1 MRYISKKIEVI
12 LNKPIIIKAMEYH
25 PLDYQLWGMMHEKYW
40 KITRPWQLKSLKHIR
55 NEMGAASHLGR
66 IAKWDITP
74 VNSELSIIVTSW
86 L

>member
-1 MRYISKKIEVI
+1 MSYISKKIEVI

-25 PLDYQLWGMMHEKYW
+25 PLDYQLWGVMHEKYW

-55 NEMGAASHLGR
+55 NEMGGCKSSGANCY
-66 IAKWDITP
+66 ITP